1 MGKGYQILRAEVE
14 KISFSEW
21 YARCYSRWYY
31 WYTLND
37 VPDDD
42 ISVVMILIKM
52 MVIIIIIIIIIIIMS
67 VMMIMHNYVDASD
80 HDSNDDN
87 YQTMND

>member
-14 KISFSEW
+14 KISFSGW

-37 VPDDD
+37 VPDDG
-42 ISVVMILIKM
+42 IGVVMILIKM
-52 MVIIIIIIIIIIIMS
+52 MVIIIIIIIIIMS
-67 VMMIMHNYVDASD
+67 VMMIMHNYVDDSD
-80 HDSNDDN
+80 HDNNDDN
-87 YQTMND
+87 DQTMND

>member
-42 ISVVMILIKM
+42 IGVIMILIKM
-52 MVIIIIIIIIIIIMS
+52 MVIIIIIMS
-67 VMMIMHNYVDASD
+67 VMMIMHNYVDDSD
-80 HDSNDDN
+80 RDNNDDN
-87 YQTMND
+87 DQTMND